1 MPSLYDGIHSE
12 TIKMLKLLPNGS
24 GEAWYVFACFLK
36 MYLETH
42 GVDGMKGVKAFK
54 LLEEFKSQNHSGGSW
69 GVVIQ
74 QMFDFLGAR
83 TLSIEELR
91 EIREALNVA

>member
-24 GEAWYVFACFLK
+24 IDAWYIFACWLK
-36 MYLETH
+36 MQLEKD
-42 GVDGMKGVKAFK
+42 GVKAQGMKAFK
-54 LLEEFKSQNHSGGSW
+54 LLDEFKAQNHSGGSW
-69 GVVIQ
+69 GVVVQ

-83 TLSIEELR
+83 TCEDHELKA
-91 EIREALNVA
+91 IREALKSG